1 MTATERY
8 APLFGRIFLSLIFI
22 VSGFGKL
29 LDFGGTAGYMET
41 YGIPMPS
48 LLLVFGL
55 TFVIALN
62 IAALLLIGFQSRL
75 AALALIVFTLLATLI
90 FHDFWALAGAEREMQ
105 FINFMKNLSMIGGL
119 LLVVGFGSGPISLDH
134 DRPD

>member
-1 MTATERY
+1 MTATARY
-8 APLFGRIFLSLIFI
+8 TPLFGRIFLSLIFI

-48 LLLVFGL
+48 LLLVFAILFELGGG
-55 TFVIALN
+55 
-62 IAALLLIGFQSRL
+62 ALLLIGFQSRL

-119 LLVVGFGSGPISLDH
+119 LLVVGFGSGPISLDR

>member
-1 MTATERY
+1 MTATARY
-8 APLFGRIFLSLIFI
+8 TPLFGRIFLSLIFI

-48 LLLVFGL
+48 LLLVFAILFELGGG
-55 TFVIALN
+55 
-62 IAALLLIGFQSRL
+62 ALLLIGFQARL
-75 AALALIVFTLLATLI
+75 AATALIVFTVLATLI

-119 LLVVGFGSGPISLDH
+119 LLVVGFGSGPISLDR

>member
-1 MTATERY
+1 MTATARY
-8 APLFGRIFLSLIFI
+8 TPLFGRIFLSLIFI

-48 LLLVFGL
+48 LLLVFAILFELGGG
-55 TFVIALN
+55 
-62 IAALLLIGFQSRL
+62 ALLLIGFQSRL

-119 LLVVGFGSGPISLDH
+119 LLVVGFGSGPLSLDR